1 MQNTLKIT
9 KALSDASRLRV
20 IVSLAGVDE
29 LCVCEVTEML
39 GLAPATVSRHLSV
52 LQNANLVLSRKDSRW
67 VYYRLSDDF
76 PPFLRQWL
84 MESLS
89 LSREATDDRKR
100 LEDMLAGGVHPQ
112 CRPRS
117 NPRMGQ
123 GG

>member
-1 MQNTLKIT
+1 MQDTLKIA

-29 LCVCEVTEML
+29 LCVCQVTEML
-39 GLAPATVSRHLSV
+39 GLAPATVSRHLNV

-76 PPFLRQWL
+76 PPLLRQWL
-84 MESLS
+84 MKSLS
-89 LSREATDDRKR
+89 PSREAADDRKR
-100 LEDMLAGGVHPQ
+100 LEDMLACGVETQ
-112 CRPRS
+112 CKPRS
-117 NPRMGQ
+117 NRRTRQ

>member
-1 MQNTLKIT
+1 MQDTLKIT

-29 LCVCEVTEML
+29 LCVCQVTEML

-67 VYYRLSDDF
+67 VYYRLSDHF
-76 PPFLRQWL
+76 PPLVRQWL
-84 MESLS
+84 IESLS
-89 LSREATDDRKR
+89 PSREAGDDRKR
-100 LEDMLAGGVHPQ
+100 LEDMLACGVHTQ
-112 CRPRS
+112 CKPRS
-117 NPRMGQ
+117 NRRTRQ